1 VVLRDGSTVHVRPVR
16 PGDRPG
22 LLAFYEQLSG
32 ESRAFRFF
40 SPAAD
45 VEPFVR
51 RAVDVDY
58 VERYGLVATS
68 GADKAIVG
76 HALYMTDASAQAEI
90 AFAIADRLQGH
101 GLGTILLAHLA
112 ETAEQHGVRTMR
124 ASVLPENRR
133 MIEVFRESGFPVEL
147 RAAPGEVTVTMPTS
161 FSPAAVARFEQ
172 RDQLAAVAAVGAFL
186 RPRSVAVIGASRR
199 RGTVGGE
206 VFHNLLEAGFDGP
219 VYPVNAAADVVQSV
233 IAYKS
238 LASIPGPV
246 DLVVLAVPAD
256 SVVSVARECAT
267 KGARALVVLSAGFA
281 EIGPEGARRQ
291 EDLLAVC
298 REAGMRLVG
307 PNCLGVLSAS
317 PGARLNATF
326 APGFPPAGPVGF
338 LSQSGALGLAI
349 IEQARRLKIGLS
361 SFASIGNRADISA
374 NDLVE
379 YWEQDPETR
388 VILMYLESFGNP
400 RRFSRIARR
409 VARSKPIIAVK
420 SGRSAAGARATSSH
434 TGAMIAASDLT
445 VDALFRQAG
454 VVRVDSLA
462 ELFDLASVLTDQP
475 AASGRRVAVVTNAGG
490 PGIMCA
496 DACEAEGL
504 ELPPLGDGLRAQLAE
519 FLSPDASLVN
529 PIDMIATAPAEHYTR
544 TIDAIA
550 ASGEVDA
557 IIAIFIRPLL
567 VGTADVAAAMGRASE
582 PEARELPLLAVFMS
596 WDDELAE
603 LRPAAGGVPA
613 FRFPEQAA
621 RALARVAAYGEW
633 RETPEA
639 PPPSFPDARRDEAA
653 AILARVLERGEGW
666 LDLSEISQLLD
677 CYGISVANWH
687 AAEDPRAAGRLAA
700 EFERPVALKAVVP
713 GLVHKTEAGAV
724 QVGLA
729 GEEATARAA
738 SEMAA
743 ELRRGGH
750 RPDRFIVQEMLTEGV
765 EMLVGLVSDPLF
777 GPLLACG
784 AGGVQAELIN
794 DVSVRIT
801 PLRKGEAAE
810 MIASLATYPLLEG
823 FRGSPPADI
832 GALEE
837 LLLRMSALVEAH
849 PELAEADLNP
859 VIVGPRGAT
868 VVDARVRTHAAEP
881 PPPWPG
887 YRQ

>member
-1 VVLRDGSTVHVRPVR
+1 
-16 PGDRPG
+16 
-22 LLAFYEQLSG
+22 
-32 ESRAFRFF
+32 
-40 SPAAD
+40 
-45 VEPFVR
+45 
-51 RAVDVDY
+51 
-58 VERYGLVATS
+58 
-68 GADKAIVG
+68 
-76 HALYMTDASAQAEI
+76 
-90 AFAIADRLQGH
+90 
-101 GLGTILLAHLA
+101 
-112 ETAEQHGVRTMR
+112 
-124 ASVLPENRR
+124 
-133 MIEVFRESGFPVEL
+133 
-147 RAAPGEVTVTMPTS
+147 
-161 FSPAAVARFEQ
+161 
-172 RDQLAAVAAVGAFL
+172 
-186 RPRSVAVIGASRR
+186 
-199 RGTVGGE
+199 
-206 VFHNLLEAGFDGP
+206 
-219 VYPVNAAADVVQSV
+219 
-233 IAYKS
+233 
-238 LASIPGPV
+238 
-246 DLVVLAVPAD
+246 
-256 SVVSVARECAT
+256 
-267 KGARALVVLSAGFA
+267 
-281 EIGPEGARRQ
+281 
-291 EDLLAVC
+291 
-298 REAGMRLVG
+298 
-307 PNCLGVLSAS
+307 
-317 PGARLNATF
+317 
-326 APGFPPAGPVGF
+326 
-338 LSQSGALGLAI
+338 
-349 IEQARRLKIGLS
+349 
-361 SFASIGNRADISA
+361 
-374 NDLVE
+374 
-379 YWEQDPETR
+379 
-388 VILMYLESFGNP
+388 
-400 RRFSRIARR
+400 
-409 VARSKPIIAVK
+409 
-420 SGRSAAGARATSSH
+420 
-434 TGAMIAASDLT
+434 
-445 VDALFRQAG
+445 
-454 VVRVDSLA
+454 
-462 ELFDLASVLTDQP
+462 
-475 AASGRRVAVVTNAGG
+475 
-490 PGIMCA
+490 
-496 DACEAEGL
+496 
-504 ELPPLGDGLRAQLAE
+504 
-519 FLSPDASLVN
+519 
-529 PIDMIATAPAEHYTR
+529 
-544 TIDAIA
+544 
-550 ASGEVDA
+550 
-557 IIAIFIRPLL
+557 
-567 VGTADVAAAMGRASE
+567 
-582 PEARELPLLAVFMS
+582 MS

-724 QVGLA
+724 QVGLV

-823 FRGSPPADI
+823 FRGSPPTDI